1 MITACFFELA
11 GSTLESGSLKL
22 NLKDLICLDKHRY
35 HVVVTEVSQSLPP
48 GPERVRPSLYIVAA
62 ACEAFSPSA
71 VRWVGAR
78 SPVGDAVAGPVLSAW
93 AGGSHSRESCRFGA
107 ILTFV
112 HAYSLRLPCSYASFC
127 MVLLPVRSRVRNVSK
142 SLYGR

>member
-22 NLKDLICLDKHRY
+22 KDLICLDKHRY
-35 HVVVTEVSQSLPP
+35 QVVVTEVSQSLPP
-48 GPERVRPSLYIVAA
+48 APERVRPSLYIVAA
-62 ACEAFSPSA
+62 ACEALSPSA

-78 SPVGDAVAGPVLSAW
+78 SPVGDALRDLFFLRW

-112 HAYSLRLPCSYASFC
+112 HAYSLRVSCSCASFC
-127 MVLLPVRSRVRNVSK
+127 MVLMPVRSRVRNVSK
-142 SLYGR
+142 SLYGRG